1 LFAGTVF
8 IEQATE
14 LDTYLSIGGILLV
27 AALFTITGNYG
38 YMYLYTNTITGNYG
52 YMYLYTNTI
61 TGNKWLHVSL
71 Y

>member
-1 LFAGTVF
+1 M
-8 IEQATE
+8 
-14 LDTYLSIGGILLV
+14 YLYTN
-27 AALFTITGNYG
+27 TITGNYG
-38 YMYLYTNTITGNYG
+38 YIYYIYTNTITGNYG